1 MKSKNG
7 YDPSENACVLRSAEH
22 EDRFLSNTPEKS
34 KVKNVKNREKQSNN
48 LKYKESE
55 S

>member
-34 KVKNVKNREKQSNN
+34 KVKNVKYCENQSNN
-48 LKYKESE
+48 LKNKENKS
-55 S
+55 